1 MSETEEV
8 QTQNH
13 GGANA
18 NARQARRFRD
28 VSPSEAAEA
37 ELHWFFNEAES
48 AIEEPS
54 NFTALLSDL
63 GPSSLEAVER
73 RAEARHAAEK
83 IHAWL
88 RRLRPTDAWVL
99 SGIYTERLWSEAVVA
114 ALPDGTAGAASV
126 SVTVRAEHL
135 RALAR
140 CQTSARTV
148 TEWIEEVVRRGRPD
162 LVAEWRQELESVCA
176 MAVGAYERVRGNG
189 PSLVPETEV
198 G

>member
-1 MSETEEV
+1 MSTTGEV
-8 QTQNH
+8 EAQSQS
-13 GGANA
+13 GANT
-18 NARQARRFRD
+18 NARPARRFQD

-37 ELHWFFNEAES
+37 ELHWFFNDAES
-48 AIEEPS
+48 AMEEQS
-54 NFTALLSDL
+54 NFPALLG
-63 GPSSLEAVER
+63 GPEPPSLEAVER

-83 IHAWL
+83 IHARL
-88 RRLRPTDAWVL
+88 KRLRPTDAWAL
-99 SGIYTERLWSEAVVA
+99 SGIYTERPWSEAVLA

-140 CQTSARTV
+140 GQTCARSV
-148 TEWIEEVVRRGRPD
+148 ADWIEEVVRRGRPD
-162 LVAEWRQELESVCA
+162 LVAEWRQELEVVCA
-176 MAVGAYERVRGNG
+176 TAVGAYERVRGEG